1 MKKLTT
7 VQVTPITQKGAVISP
22 IQCEVKCGA
31 APHEVIRMVRSQVG
45 AEHSKDTLY
54 INSDAPIIDNGSG
67 VYNAYAYSRR
77 HGVRFLGSM
86 SIPNRSN
93 SLRAWLQRLFKID
106 NTVES
111 VIIDTV
117 PPTVVTIDM
126 AAMRTVY
133 LISEYVGKPG
143 KEKLHKSFVVD
154 PGSVDNAVMTRA
166 MAMVQGEAIIGCNAD
181 KSEYVMEDDSGKSY
195 IWRIK
200 KETGFKPET
209 WQQPCW
215 ECANA
220 ITSAEDAEELGK
232 EVRGCPWS
240 KSFRPVPDWDAI
252 KVAGEDSYRIVR
264 CPMFKKG

>member
-86 SIPNRSN
+86 SMPYRSN
-93 SLRAWLQRLFKID
+93 SLRAWLQRLFRMD

-126 AAMRTVY
+126 AAPRTVY

-154 PGSVDNAVMTRA
+154 PSSVDNAVMARA
-166 MAMVQGEAIIGCNAD
+166 MAV
-181 KSEYVMEDDSGKSY
+181 
-195 IWRIK
+195 
-200 KETGFKPET
+200 P
-209 WQQPCW
+209 
-215 ECANA
+215 
-220 ITSAEDAEELGK
+220 
-232 EVRGCPWS
+232 
-240 KSFRPVPDWDAI
+240 RP
-252 KVAGEDSYRIVR
+252 
-264 CPMFKKG
+264 

>member
-7 VQVTPITQKGAVISP
+7 VQVTPITQKGAVITP

-86 SIPNRSN
+86 SMPNRSN

-106 NTVES
+106 SAVES

-133 LISEYVGKPG
+133 LVSEYAGKPG
-143 KEKLHKSFVVD
+143 KERLHKSFVVD
-154 PGSVDNAVMTRA
+154 PSSVDNAVMARA
-166 MAMVQGEAIIGCNAD
+166 MAV
-181 KSEYVMEDDSGKSY
+181 V
-195 IWRIK
+195 
-200 KETGFKPET
+200 
-209 WQQPCW
+209 
-215 ECANA
+215 
-220 ITSAEDAEELGK
+220 
-232 EVRGCPWS
+232 
-240 KSFRPVPDWDAI
+240 
-252 KVAGEDSYRIVR
+252 
-264 CPMFKKG
+264 